1 MIRYL
6 YADQLSQFPILA
18 ESMFQHRA
26 VQFKQRLDWEVSV
39 DERGWEMDQYD
50 AMNPLYIIWE
60 NSDGTHGGS
69 VRIMPTTGR
78 IMTNEHF
85 LHLTGG
91 VKIQSPFIWEC
102 TRFCLAPD
110 GTAGVAAALLV
121 AGVELGLRFGLDQAV
136 GVVYSKTIP
145 LYRRIGSM
153 PDIIGSDGN
162 GRDEISV
169 GLWPITVEARAEISR
184 KSGIPLSVI
193 ARWFDA
199 SFGPEAA
206 TSAAP
211 AAVVDEVRVA
221 A

>member
-1 MIRYL
+1 MTAATPDIMLPATVESPSNSQRLFARYL
-6 YADQLSQFPILA
+6 VGALIDLVVLNLFA
-18 ESMFQHRA
+18 EYWS
-26 VQFKQRLDWEVSV
+26 LVSV
-39 DERGWEMDQYD
+39 STFTIS
-50 AMNPLYIIWE
+50 L
-60 NSDGTHGGS
+60 
-69 VRIMPTTGR
+69 RIA
-78 IMTNEHF
+78 
-85 LHLTGG
+85 
-91 VKIQSPFIWEC
+91 SPFIWEC

-136 GVVYSKTIP
+136 GVVYAKTVP

-199 SFGPEAA
+199 SFGVEAA
-206 TSAAP
+206 MSGGASAD
-211 AAVVDEVRVA
+211 AAEVRVA

>member
-6 YADQLSQFPILA
+6 YADQLSQFPVLA
-18 ESMFQHRA
+18 ESMFRHRA

-50 AMNPLYIIWE
+50 SMNPLYIIWE
-60 NSDGTHGGS
+60 NADGTHGGS

-136 GVVYSKTIP
+136 GVVYAKTVP

-199 SFGPEAA
+199 SFGVEAA
-206 TSAAP
+206 MSGGASAD
-211 AAVVDEVRVA
+211 AAEVRVA